1 MGKFFKVSIGDSD
14 VALQLAT
21 GTFAAGRVGHDVST
35 IVDGRVTLTTAGV
48 AQQLST
54 VSLAAKYAIISPL
67 YTNTG
72 IMAVGGS
79 TVLATATQARGVCLV
94 TGDPPLTVPCT
105 DLSNIYFNGTF
116 ANGTVTYI
124 ALG

>member
-1 MGKFFKVSIGDSD
+1 MGNFFKVTIADSD
-14 VALQLAT
+14 IALQLAT
-21 GTFAAGRVGHDVST
+21 GTFSIGVVGHDVTT

-54 VSLAAKYAIISPL
+54 VSVPAKYAVISPL

-72 IMAVGGS
+72 IMAVGAS
-79 TVLATATQARGVCLV
+79 TVLATATQARGIPLV

-105 DLSNIYFNGTF
+105 DLNQIYFDGTF

-124 ALG
+124 GLG